1 MSSAKSHLGWSV
13 RVIRTETPTYEFE
26 SVGVLIKP
34 RYFGLDGAVATFGEG
49 PLNHR
54 N

>member
-13 RVIRTETPTYEFE
+13 RVIRTETPAYEFE

-34 RYFGLDGAVATFGEG
+34 RYFGPRRRSSIAIPSG
-49 PLNHR
+49 PKQR
-54 N
+54 